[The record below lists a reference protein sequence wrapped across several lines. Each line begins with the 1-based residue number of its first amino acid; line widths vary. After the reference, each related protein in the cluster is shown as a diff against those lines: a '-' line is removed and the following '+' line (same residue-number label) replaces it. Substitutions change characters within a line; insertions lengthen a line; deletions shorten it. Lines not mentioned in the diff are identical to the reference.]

1 MGKKKN
7 QAKKA
12 AASVRKLERKL
23 WCRSYLMKIAEFDGA
38 TIAPENGAAARTEA
52 MGTLA
57 SEYHKLLTKDSSVK
71 KVRDLL
77 DTVES
82 GNVED
87 EQLCAEARV
96 LARDQREALAI
107 PAKEAESWTRLTCE
121 AQAVWHKAK
130 VANDWA
136 SFEPYLD
143 RIVDSLKHQAELM
156 NPNADPYDV
165 WLDQHERGLSTASFD
180 AFCAQVKD
188 TVVPLVHEIGERG
201 QQPDAPFA
209 HAHVPVEAQK
219 ALSLD
224 LMKLVGLDLADTT
237 LAVTE
242 HPFSEGFATGDARIA
257 THFYEN
263 DALSNVFSI
272 VHEAGHTIYELGVN
286 PAYAFTSLEGGTSMG
301 IHESQSRFFE
311 NTVARSRAF
320 MGPLLQVLR
329 KHVPEA
335 YGQVSE
341 DDLYRA
347 VNIARPSLIR
357 TEADELTYPLH
368 ILVRYE
374 IEQLLFSGE
383 AHAAD
388 VPGLWAEKYRAYLGV
403 DVPDDA
409 RGALQDT
416 HWSGGSFGYFPT
428 YALGSAF
435 GSQLKAAM
443 VRDGIDFDAACASG
457 DLAPIRAWLRDNIWR
472 WGRSKDSGEL
482 IEAACGEPFSPAYY
496 TDYLTEKFSALYRL

>member
-77 DTVES
+77 NTVKS

-107 PAKEAESWTRLTCE
+107 PAEEAEAWTRLTCE

-136 SFEPYLD
+136 SFEPYID
-143 RIVDSLKHQAELM
+143 RIVDSLKHQAALM
-156 NPNADPYDV
+156 NSNADPYDV

-209 HAHVPVEAQK
+209 HAHVPVEVQK

-257 THFYEN
+257 THFYED

-301 IHESQSRFFE
+301 IHESQSRFYE
-311 NTVARSRAF
+311 NLLGRSRAF
-320 MGPLLQVLR
+320 TGFVFPKLCELF
-329 KHVPEA
+329 PELSGHTA
-335 YGQVSE
+335 E
-341 DDLYRA
+341 EFYRA
-347 VNIARPSLIR
+347 INKAEPSLIR
-357 TEADELTYPLH
+357 TEADEVTYSLH
-368 ILVRYE
+368 VMVRYE
-374 IEQLLFSGE
+374 LEKRVMHGE
-383 AHAAD
+383 LKVHD
-388 VPGLWAEKYRAYLGV
+388 LPGEWNRLYKEYLGV
-403 DVPDDA
+403 DVPDDKH
-409 RGALQDT
+409 GVLQDS
-416 HWSGGSFGYFPT
+416 HWSGGSIGYFPS
-428 YALGSAF
+428 YALGSAY
-435 GSQLKAAM
+435 GAQLLRKM
-443 VRDGIDFDAACASG
+443 KETVDVDECLKTGNF
-457 DLAPIRAWLRDNIWR
+457 APINAWNREHIWQY
-472 WGRSKDSGEL
+472 GCLKKPGALLEQAL
-482 IEAACGEPFSPAYY
+482 G
-496 TDYLTEKFSALYRL
+496 EKFDPTVYTQYLEEKYGEIYGL